1 MKHKTII
8 FALLGVLIAIFMLVR
23 YGLFIVYWL
32 TTPNALERTEAEK
45 QLIEHFK
52 EVFKTN
58 EIVISPEYDLEKDTT
73 YTVYVQNIPCADTL
87 SSKEKTIY
95 IKNKLDSIALKPRF
109 KHYII
114 HLGLNVILIPII
126 SMNTKE
132 ITENE
137 IKYSPC
143 WNIFCNSFAIKK
155 YIKLYE
161 KSSIHH
167 FRQVRQLGTGLSFCC
182 PW

>member
-1 MKHKTII
+1 MKMKHKTII
-8 FALLGVLIAIFMLVR
+8 FALLGVLIVIFILVR
-23 YGLFIVYWL
+23 YGLFIVYWF

-87 SSKEKTIY
+87 SSKEKAIY

-114 HLGLNVILIPII
+114 HLEYEC
-126 SMNTKE
+126 NTH
-132 ITENE
+132 TNHQ
-137 IKYSPC
+137 
-143 WNIFCNSFAIKK
+143 
-155 YIKLYE
+155 YE
-161 KSSIHH
+161 YK
-167 FRQVRQLGTGLSFCC
+167 RNYRK
-182 PW
+182 

>member
-8 FALLGVLIAIFMLVR
+8 FALLGVLTAVFIFVR

-45 QLIEHFK
+45 QLTEHLK
-52 EVFKTN
+52 VVFKTN
-58 EIVISPEYDLEKDTT
+58 EITISPEYDLEKDTT
-73 YTVYVQNIPCADTL
+73 YTVYIEDIPCADTL

-114 HLGLNVILIPII
+114 HLGYEC
-126 SMNTKE
+126 NTH
-132 ITENE
+132 TNHQ
-137 IKYSPC
+137 
-143 WNIFCNSFAIKK
+143 
-155 YIKLYE
+155 YE
-161 KSSIHH
+161 YK
-167 FRQVRQLGTGLSFCC
+167 RNYRK
-182 PW
+182 